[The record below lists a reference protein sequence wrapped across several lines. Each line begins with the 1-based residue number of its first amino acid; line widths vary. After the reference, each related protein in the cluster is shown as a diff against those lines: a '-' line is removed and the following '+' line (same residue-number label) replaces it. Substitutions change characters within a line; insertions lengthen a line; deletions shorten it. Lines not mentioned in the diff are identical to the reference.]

1 MSMLVAGIVAGV
13 GAMVNVGLAIKANS
27 DANEA
32 EFRKGEE
39 QRLQDALA
47 KNRQDIP
54 NPYENIQD
62 LSHMIQNPYANLAV
76 ATGAAEM
83 QAEQA
88 DISLANTL
96 DTLRASGASAGGATA
111 LAQAALRS
119 KKGISAN
126 IEQQE
131 AQNSRLR
138 AQGEASM
145 QQMRMAEKQRL
156 QMAGV
161 QGSLF
166 TYGEQEKREMA
177 ELNRSQSRIDQEAM
191 MQQANQAAMYDA
203 IGNVGEGL
211 TNFGTAYAGAKAG
224 TKSGGTKNTT
234 VDPKSGDGYNDQGGS
249 GKLPTHYENYT
260 KRNYNNNNNN
270 NNEETLYGYEKYD

>member
-1 MSMLVAGIVAGV
+1 MAAVTAIVAGA
-13 GAMVNVGLAIKANS
+13 GMLGKAIYDKHKANKELERSKDEAKTLS
-27 DANEA
+27 DQEDNL
-32 EFRKGEE
+32 R
-39 QRLQDALA
+39 
-47 KNRQDIP
+47 KNRQAIT
-54 NPYENIQD
+54 NPYESVKD
-62 LSHMIQNPYANLAV
+62 LSGQITNPFASIGV
-76 ATGAAEM
+76 ATEAAKM
-83 QAEQA
+83 QAEEA

-96 DTLRASGASAGGATA
+96 DLMRESGMGAGGATA

-166 TYGEQEKREMA
+166 TYGEQDKREMA

-224 TKSGGTKNTT
+224 TKSGT
-234 VDPKSGDGYNDQGGS
+234 VDPKAVDPTQQSDYDEFLQTGGGGGTSDEWDGDW
-249 GKLPTHYENYT
+249 
-260 KRNYNNNNNN
+260 
-270 NNEETLYGYEKYD
+270 